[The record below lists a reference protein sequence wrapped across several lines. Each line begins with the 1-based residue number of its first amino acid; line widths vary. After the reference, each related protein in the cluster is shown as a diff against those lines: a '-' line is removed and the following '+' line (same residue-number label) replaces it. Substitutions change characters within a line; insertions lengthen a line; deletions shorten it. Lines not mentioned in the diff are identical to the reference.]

1 MESLLVSQIKSVVL
15 FCLLCFS
22 FTVSALLPEEE
33 KVPGG
38 IAVIKLPKKYNQ
50 HNTPPSVYFQNEKV
64 AVLKNGKNADGDW
77 YAIVGIP
84 LTLKPGIAT
93 IEARQDKLRD
103 SISFEVGDKAYHEE
117 KLYFKENTLVTP
129 DPVLAAKIE
138 QEKKHLEAVFA
149 SWSDKALESFQLKM
163 PVKGRISGEYGS
175 KRILNG
181 EQRSQHKGLDFAAP
195 TGTEILAAQSGK
207 VIDVGHYI
215 MTGNT
220 VVLDHGQ
227 GFKTIYCHLQS
238 ISVKL
243 GEVVM
248 DNQKLGTLG
257 KTGRAT
263 GPHLH
268 FGVSLN
274 NVRVSPKLFFVN

>member
-1 MESLLVSQIKSVVL
+1 MESFLVSQIKSVIL

-22 FTVSALLPEEE
+22 FTVAAVLPEDE

-38 IAVIKLPKKYNQ
+38 VAIIKLPKKYSQ
-50 HNTPPSVYFQNEKV
+50 QNTPPNVYFQDVKV
-64 AVLKNGKNADGDW
+64 AVLQDGKKTDW
-77 YAIVGIP
+77 YAIIGIP
-84 LTLKPGIAT
+84 LTVQPGIAN
-93 IEARQDKLRD
+93 IETRQGNRRE
-103 SISFEVGDKAYHEE
+103 SIPFEIGDKAYTEE
-117 KLYFKENTLVTP
+117 KLFFKENKLVTP
-129 DPVLAAKIE
+129 NPELAAKI
-138 QEKKHLEAVFA
+138 KKETQHLEAVFS
-149 SWSDKALESFQLKM
+149 SWSDKALENFQLEI

-181 EQRSQHKGLDFAAP
+181 ELRSQHRGLDFAAP
-195 TGTEILAAQSGK
+195 IGTAIMAAQSGK
-207 VIDVGHYI
+207 VIDVGNYV

-227 GFKTIYCHLQS
+227 GFKTIYCHLHTVN
-238 ISVKL
+238 VKL
-243 GEVVM
+243 GEVLET
-248 DNQKLGTLG
+248 NQKLGTVG

>member
-1 MESLLVSQIKSVVL
+1 MSQIKSVIL

-22 FTVSALLPEEE
+22 FTVFAVLPEDE

-38 IAVIKLPKKYNQ
+38 VAVIKLPKKYNQ
-50 HNTPPSVYFQNEKV
+50 QTTPPSVYFDDVKV
-64 AVLKNGKNADGDW
+64 AVLKDGKNTDW

-84 LTLKPGIAT
+84 LTMQLGIAS
-93 IEARQDKLRD
+93 IEARQAKIRE
-103 SISFEVGDKAYHEE
+103 SIHFEIVDKAYTEE
-117 KLYFKENTLVTP
+117 KLFFKENKLVTP
-129 DPVLAAKIE
+129 NPELAAKIKE
-138 QEKKHLEAVFA
+138 ETKHLEAVFS
-149 SWSDKALESFQLKM
+149 SWSDKALENFQLKI

-181 EQRSQHKGLDFAAP
+181 ELRSQHRGLDFAAP
-195 TGTEILAAQSGK
+195 IGTAIMAAQSGK
-207 VIDVGHYI
+207 VIDVGNYV

-227 GFKTIYCHLQS
+227 GFKTIYCHLHTV
-238 ISVKL
+238 SVKL
-243 GEVVM
+243 GEVLEA
-248 DNQKLGTLG
+248 NQKLGTVG